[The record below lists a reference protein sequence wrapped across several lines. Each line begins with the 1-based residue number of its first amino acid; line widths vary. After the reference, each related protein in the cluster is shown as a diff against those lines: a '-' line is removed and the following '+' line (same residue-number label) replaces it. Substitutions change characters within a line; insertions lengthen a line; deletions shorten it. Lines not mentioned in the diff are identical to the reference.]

1 MEHTSDDSE
10 GSPRIDVRT
19 LPESIAQLW
28 ETMLRLDPSWD
39 ISTWLDERAKEEL
52 QLIEGQLGREKLRL
66 EQRLHRLETLAKRLK
81 RQREVAEGVVWK
93 DPHQKNLFDVYDDEN
108 SQDSEIN
115 KNEDEV
121 DGFPAVDYTN
131 LEFGDDPLLAIVS
144 EHIIHVMELL
154 NSKGLTSIHFD
165 LLLQELSEIG
175 IRDEEVDEVL
185 PEHVHLEPE
194 YLRLIIP
201 FNINTICHNVEFSC
215 FKPPNS

>member
-39 ISTWLDERAKEEL
+39 ISIWLDERAKEEL

-93 DPHQKNLFDVYDDEN
+93 DPHQRNLFDVYDTG
-108 SQDSEIN
+108 N
-115 KNEDEV
+115 KLENEDDRINNENE
-121 DGFPAVDYTN
+121 GFPAVDYTN
-131 LEFGDDPLLAIVS
+131 LDFGDDPLLVIVS
-144 EHIIHVMELL
+144 EHIIHVMEVL
-154 NSKGLTSIHFD
+154 NSKGITSVHFD
-165 LLLQELSEIG
+165 LLTQELSEIG
-175 IRDEEVDEVL
+175 INDEEVDEAISWL
-185 PEHVHLEPE
+185 LQRQMIIELEQDQ
-194 YLRLIIP
+194 
-201 FNINTICHNVEFSC
+201 FSLDI
-215 FKPPNS
+215 

>member
-1 MEHTSDDSE
+1 MEHSSDDSE

-19 LPESIAQLW
+19 LPDSIAELW

-39 ISTWLDERAKEEL
+39 ISMWLDERAKEEL

-81 RQREVAEGVVWK
+81 RQREVAEGIMRK
-93 DPHQKNLFDVYDDEN
+93 DPHQKNLFDIYDNEN
-108 SQDSEIN
+108 KHGVEIG
-115 KNEDEV
+115 KNEDSVE
-121 DGFPAVDYTN
+121 GFPAVDYTN

-154 NSKGLTSIHFD
+154 NSKGLTSVHFD

-175 IRDEEVDEVL
+175 IRDNEVDEAITWLLQRQIVI
-185 PEHVHLEPE
+185 ELEQDHFA
-194 YLRLIIP
+194 LDI
-201 FNINTICHNVEFSC
+201 
-215 FKPPNS
+215 

>member
-1 MEHTSDDSE
+1 MEHSSDDSE

-19 LPESIAQLW
+19 LPDSIAELW

-39 ISTWLDERAKEEL
+39 ISMWLDERAKEEL

-81 RQREVAEGVVWK
+81 RQREVAEGIMRK
-93 DPHQKNLFDVYDDEN
+93 DPHQKNLFDIYDNEN
-108 SQDSEIN
+108 KHGVEIR
-115 KNEDEV
+115 KNEDSVE
-121 DGFPAVDYTN
+121 GFPAVDYTN

-154 NSKGLTSIHFD
+154 NSKGLTSVHFD

-175 IRDEEVDEVL
+175 IRDNEVDEAITWL
-185 PEHVHLEPE
+185 LQRQIIIELEQDHFA
-194 YLRLIIP
+194 LDI
-201 FNINTICHNVEFSC
+201 
-215 FKPPNS
+215 

>member
-1 MEHTSDDSE
+1 MLTRYLIEVHYKSDDMEHTSDDSE

-81 RQREVAEGVVWK
+81 RHREVAEGVVWK
-93 DPHQKNLFDVYDDEN
+93 DPHQKNLFDVYDDEKKQNPEIQN
-108 SQDSEIN
+108 SENEIN
-115 KNEDEV
+115 
-121 DGFPAVDYTN
+121 GFPAVDYTN

-175 IRDEEVDEVL
+175 IREEEVDEAITWLLQKQIVV
-185 PEHVHLEPE
+185 ELEQDHFA
-194 YLRLIIP
+194 LDI
-201 FNINTICHNVEFSC
+201 
-215 FKPPNS
+215 

>member
-1 MEHTSDDSE
+1 MEHSSDDSE

-19 LPESIAQLW
+19 LPDSIAELW

-39 ISTWLDERAKEEL
+39 ISMWLDERAKEEL

-81 RQREVAEGVVWK
+81 RQREVAEGIMRK
-93 DPHQKNLFDVYDDEN
+93 DPHQKNLFDIYDNEN
-108 SQDSEIN
+108 KHGVEIG
-115 KNEDEV
+115 KNEDSGE
-121 DGFPAVDYTN
+121 GFPAVDYTN

-154 NSKGLTSIHFD
+154 NSKGLTSVHFD

-175 IRDEEVDEVL
+175 IRDNEVDEAITWL
-185 PEHVHLEPE
+185 LQRQIIIELEQDHFA
-194 YLRLIIP
+194 LDI
-201 FNINTICHNVEFSC
+201 
-215 FKPPNS
+215 

>member
-1 MEHTSDDSE
+1 MEHSSDDSE

-19 LPESIAQLW
+19 LPDSIAELW

-39 ISTWLDERAKEEL
+39 ISMWLDERAKEEL

-81 RQREVAEGVVWK
+81 RQREVAEGIMRK
-93 DPHQKNLFDVYDDEN
+93 DPHQKNLFDIYDNEN
-108 SQDSEIN
+108 KHGVEIG
-115 KNEDEV
+115 KNEDNVE
-121 DGFPAVDYTN
+121 GFPAVDYTN

-154 NSKGLTSIHFD
+154 NSKGLTSVHFD

-175 IRDEEVDEVL
+175 IRDNEVDEAITWLLQRQIVI
-185 PEHVHLEPE
+185 ELEQDHFA
-194 YLRLIIP
+194 LDI
-201 FNINTICHNVEFSC
+201 
-215 FKPPNS
+215 

>member
-1 MEHTSDDSE
+1 MEHSSDDSE

-19 LPESIAQLW
+19 LPDSIAELW

-39 ISTWLDERAKEEL
+39 ISMWLDERAKEEL

-81 RQREVAEGVVWK
+81 RQREVAEGIIRK
-93 DPHQKNLFDVYDDEN
+93 DPHQKNLFDIYEN
-108 SQDSEIN
+108 ENKHEVEIG
-115 KNEDEV
+115 KGEDEV
-121 DGFPAVDYTN
+121 EGFPAVDYTN

-144 EHIIHVMELL
+144 EHIIHVMEIL

-175 IRDEEVDEVL
+175 IRDNEVDEAITWLLQRQIVI
-185 PEHVHLEPE
+185 ELEQDHFA
-194 YLRLIIP
+194 LDI
-201 FNINTICHNVEFSC
+201 
-215 FKPPNS
+215 

>member
-1 MEHTSDDSE
+1 MENSSDDSE

-19 LPESIAQLW
+19 LPDSIAELW

-39 ISTWLDERAKEEL
+39 ISMWLDERAKEEL

-81 RQREVAEGVVWK
+81 RQREVAEGIIRK
-93 DPHQKNLFDVYDDEN
+93 DPHQKNLFDIYEN
-108 SQDSEIN
+108 ENKHEVEIE
-115 KNEDEV
+115 KGEDEV
-121 DGFPAVDYTN
+121 EGFPAVDYTN

-144 EHIIHVMELL
+144 EHIIHVMEIL

-175 IRDEEVDEVL
+175 IRDNEVDEAITWLLQRQIVI
-185 PEHVHLEPE
+185 ELEQDHFA
-194 YLRLIIP
+194 LDI
-201 FNINTICHNVEFSC
+201 
-215 FKPPNS
+215 

>member
-81 RQREVAEGVVWK
+81 RHREVAEGVVWK
-93 DPHQKNLFDVYDDEN
+93 DPHQKNLFDVYDDEKKQN
-108 SQDSEIN
+108 SEIHN
-115 KNEDEV
+115 SENEI

-175 IRDEEVDEVL
+175 IREEEVDEAITWLLQKQMVV
-185 PEHVHLEPE
+185 ELEQDHFA
-194 YLRLIIP
+194 LDI
-201 FNINTICHNVEFSC
+201 
-215 FKPPNS
+215 

>member
-1 MEHTSDDSE
+1 LIEVHYKSDDMEHTSDDSE

-19 LPESIAQLW
+19 LPDSIAQLW

-93 DPHQKNLFDVYDDEN
+93 DPHQKNLFDVYDDDN
-108 SQDSEIN
+108 KQDSETEKGEI
-115 KNEDEV
+115 EI

-175 IRDEEVDEVL
+175 IRDEEVDEAISWL
-185 PEHVHLEPE
+185 LRKQIIIELEQD
-194 YLRLIIP
+194 
-201 FNINTICHNVEFSC
+201 HFSLDI
-215 FKPPNS
+215 

>member
-1 MEHTSDDSE
+1 MEHSSDDSE

-19 LPESIAQLW
+19 LPDSIAELW

-39 ISTWLDERAKEEL
+39 ISMWLDERAKEEL

-81 RQREVAEGVVWK
+81 RQREVAEGIIRK
-93 DPHQKNLFDVYDDEN
+93 DPHQKNLFDIYEN
-108 SQDSEIN
+108 EN
-115 KNEDEV
+115 KHEVEMEKGEDEV
-121 DGFPAVDYTN
+121 EGFPAVDYTN

-144 EHIIHVMELL
+144 EHIIHVMEIL

-175 IRDEEVDEVL
+175 IRDNEVDEAITWLLQRQIVI
-185 PEHVHLEPE
+185 ELEQDHFA
-194 YLRLIIP
+194 LDI
-201 FNINTICHNVEFSC
+201 
-215 FKPPNS
+215 

>member
-1 MEHTSDDSE
+1 MEHSSDDSE

-19 LPESIAQLW
+19 LPDSIAELW

-39 ISTWLDERAKEEL
+39 ISMWLDERAKEEL

-81 RQREVAEGVVWK
+81 RQREVAEGIMRK
-93 DPHQKNLFDVYDDEN
+93 DPHQKNLFDIYDNEN
-108 SQDSEIN
+108 KHSVEIG
-115 KNEDEV
+115 KNEDNVE
-121 DGFPAVDYTN
+121 GFPAVDYTN

-154 NSKGLTSIHFD
+154 NSKGLTSVHFD

-175 IRDEEVDEVL
+175 IRDNEVDEAITWL
-185 PEHVHLEPE
+185 LQRQIIIELEQDHFA
-194 YLRLIIP
+194 LDI
-201 FNINTICHNVEFSC
+201 
-215 FKPPNS
+215 

>member
-19 LPESIAQLW
+19 LPDSIAQLW

-93 DPHQKNLFDVYDDEN
+93 DIVKKVIHQKKVVGMDAMKQVAQEVNATRNDMARVGGFAPSQWVFGNYHDVELEN
-108 SQDSEIN
+108 NSTTKVGRIM
-115 KNEDEV
+115 
-121 DGFPAVDYTN
+121 
-131 LEFGDDPLLAIVS
+131 DPCKH
-144 EHIIHVMELL
+144 E
-154 NSKGLTSIHFD
+154 
-165 LLLQELSEIG
+165 
-175 IRDEEVDEVL
+175 
-185 PEHVHLEPE
+185 
-194 YLRLIIP
+194 
-201 FNINTICHNVEFSC
+201 
-215 FKPPNS
+215 

>member
-1 MEHTSDDSE
+1 MGYINVAGRE
-10 GSPRIDVRT
+10 GKRRVT
-19 LPESIAQLW
+19 
-28 ETMLRLDPSWD
+28 T
-39 ISTWLDERAKEEL
+39 
-52 QLIEGQLGREKLRL
+52 IEGQLGREKLRL

-108 SQDSEIN
+108 SQGPEIN

-175 IRDEEVDEVL
+175 IRDEEVDEAITWLLKKQIVV
-185 PEHVHLEPE
+185 ELEQDHFA
-194 YLRLIIP
+194 LDI
-201 FNINTICHNVEFSC
+201 
-215 FKPPNS
+215 

>member
-1 MEHTSDDSE
+1 MIEVHYNSDAMEHTSDDSE

-115 KNEDEV
+115 QNEDEV
-121 DGFPAVDYTN
+121 NGFPAVDYTN

-175 IRDEEVDEVL
+175 IRDEEVDEAITWLLKKQIVV
-185 PEHVHLEPE
+185 ELEQDHFA
-194 YLRLIIP
+194 LDI
-201 FNINTICHNVEFSC
+201 
-215 FKPPNS
+215 

>member
-1 MEHTSDDSE
+1 MIEVHYKSDGMEHSSDDSE

-19 LPESIAQLW
+19 LPDSIAELW

-39 ISTWLDERAKEEL
+39 ISMWLDERAKEEL

-81 RQREVAEGVVWK
+81 RQREVAEGIIRK
-93 DPHQKNLFDVYDDEN
+93 DPHQKNLFDIYEN
-108 SQDSEIN
+108 ENKHEVEIE
-115 KNEDEV
+115 KGEDEV
-121 DGFPAVDYTN
+121 EGFPAVDYTN

-144 EHIIHVMELL
+144 EHIIHVMEIL

-175 IRDEEVDEVL
+175 IRDDEVDEAITWLLQKQIVIEMEQDHFAL
-185 PEHVHLEPE
+185 D
-194 YLRLIIP
+194 I
-201 FNINTICHNVEFSC
+201 
-215 FKPPNS
+215 

>member
-1 MEHTSDDSE
+1 MEHSSDDSE

-19 LPESIAQLW
+19 LPDSIAELW

-39 ISTWLDERAKEEL
+39 ISIWLDERAKEEL

-81 RQREVAEGVVWK
+81 RQREVAEGIIRK
-93 DPHQKNLFDVYDDEN
+93 DPHQKNLFDIYEN
-108 SQDSEIN
+108 ENKHEVEIE
-115 KNEDEV
+115 KGEDEV
-121 DGFPAVDYTN
+121 EGFPAVDYTN

-144 EHIIHVMELL
+144 EHIIHVMEIL

-175 IRDEEVDEVL
+175 IRDNEVDEAITWLLQRQIVI
-185 PEHVHLEPE
+185 ELEQDHFA
-194 YLRLIIP
+194 LDI
-201 FNINTICHNVEFSC
+201 
-215 FKPPNS
+215 

>member
-1 MEHTSDDSE
+1 MEHSSDDSE

-19 LPESIAQLW
+19 LPDSIAELW

-39 ISTWLDERAKEEL
+39 ISMWLDERAKEEL

-81 RQREVAEGVVWK
+81 RQREVAEGIIRK
-93 DPHQKNLFDVYDDEN
+93 DPHQKNLFDIYEN
-108 SQDSEIN
+108 ENKHDVEIE
-115 KNEDEV
+115 KGEDEV
-121 DGFPAVDYTN
+121 EGFPAVDYTN

-144 EHIIHVMELL
+144 EHIIHVMEIL

-175 IRDEEVDEVL
+175 IRDNEVDEAITWLLQKQIVI
-185 PEHVHLEPE
+185 ELEQDHFA
-194 YLRLIIP
+194 LDI
-201 FNINTICHNVEFSC
+201 
-215 FKPPNS
+215 

>member
-1 MEHTSDDSE
+1 MCIRDR
-10 GSPRIDVRT
+10 SPRIDVRT

-93 DPHQKNLFDVYDDEN
+93 DPHQKNLFDVYDDKN
-108 SQDSEIN
+108 NQDSENN
-115 KNEDEV
+115 KSEDEIE
-121 DGFPAVDYTN
+121 GFPAVDYTN

-175 IRDEEVDEVL
+175 IRDEEVDEAITWLLKKQIVV
-185 PEHVHLEPE
+185 ELEQDHFA
-194 YLRLIIP
+194 LDI
-201 FNINTICHNVEFSC
+201 
-215 FKPPNS
+215 

>member
-1 MEHTSDDSE
+1 MEHSSDDSE

-19 LPESIAQLW
+19 LPDSIAELW

-39 ISTWLDERAKEEL
+39 ISMWLDERAKEEL

-81 RQREVAEGVVWK
+81 RQREVAEGIMRK
-93 DPHQKNLFDVYDDEN
+93 DPHQKNLFDIYDNEN
-108 SQDSEIN
+108 KHGVEIG
-115 KNEDEV
+115 KNEDNVE
-121 DGFPAVDYTN
+121 GFPAVDYTN

-154 NSKGLTSIHFD
+154 NSKGLTSVHFD

-175 IRDEEVDEVL
+175 IRDNEVDEAITWL
-185 PEHVHLEPE
+185 LQRQIIIELEQDHFA
-194 YLRLIIP
+194 LDI
-201 FNINTICHNVEFSC
+201 
-215 FKPPNS
+215 